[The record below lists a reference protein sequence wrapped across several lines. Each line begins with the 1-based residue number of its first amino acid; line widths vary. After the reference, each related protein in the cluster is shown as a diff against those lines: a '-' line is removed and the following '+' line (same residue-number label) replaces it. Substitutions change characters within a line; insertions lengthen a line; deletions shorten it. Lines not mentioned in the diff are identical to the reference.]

1 MKLNYTVQH
10 VQDVMQQK
18 TIEHEGASATLTYPR
33 KRVELV
39 AEGHDGGTILLILP
53 VNTNCGEEGAII
65 EVDFLFAV
73 AEAPLE
79 LTESQIVADEGNA
92 VEVQ

>member
-53 VNTNCGEEGAII
+53 VDVSDLVDGAVI
-65 EVDFLFAV
+65 EVTFPFGD
-73 AEAPLE
+73 AEAE
-79 LTESQIVADEGNA
+79 
-92 VEVQ
+92 